1 MSAAEDDSCG
11 RRALSSAVEP
21 EVGLSTVLS
30 TTSTRGESAVL
41 RVGWRS
47 PVGPPRPVWRTF
59 GQANGFALRAT
70 ISRLLGG
77 GPRVRRFQSRA
88 TSEAFVGQPKTA
100 TRYVILVSMLFGR
113 HDTGFVLLF

>member
-1 MSAAEDDSCG
+1 MSAAEDDFCG
-11 RRALSSAVEP
+11 RRALSAAVEP
-21 EVGLSTVLS
+21 EVGQSAVLS
-30 TTSTRGESAVL
+30 TTPTRGESAVL
-41 RVGWRS
+41 RV
-47 PVGPPRPVWRTF
+47 VWRTF